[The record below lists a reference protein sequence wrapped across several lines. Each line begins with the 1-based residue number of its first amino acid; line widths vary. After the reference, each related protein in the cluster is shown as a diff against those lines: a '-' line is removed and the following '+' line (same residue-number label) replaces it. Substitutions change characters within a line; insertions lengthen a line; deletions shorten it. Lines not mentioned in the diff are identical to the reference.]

1 MSGQQ
6 QTRRPETAPQEETP
20 SGAGGLLGT
29 LTNWV
34 SQLGA
39 TAGNAA
45 AAAAIT
51 PQTAPTVHTVA
62 RGDTL
67 GAIAKKYGTT
77 TAALQQANNIRDPSR
92 IAIGQKITIPQGTG
106 AQGNTT
112 GQQQTTGQQTTGQQT
127 TGQQTAAAG
136 PVTVNGEALQKA
148 VDAAIGVAPAD
159 MQDGAKKCIPGILR
173 QCAQA
178 GMKSSAQTAYVLAT
192 AQHESSFGLKRYS
205 RSESFVEDRN
215 PFKEETTKDKK
226 TGKTTKTGKWTSTV
240 HTNGAAVKADS
251 QEQLEIDYW
260 DSAYGGKLGNVS
272 GTTDARDFRGRGFVQ
287 LTGRDN
293 FKKMGDLLTKEGF
306 TYTQD
311 EVTYGG
317 QGNPAIDLLAH
328 PDHVNKNMELAAR
341 LMIIGM
347 QQGSFTGKKI
357 GDYVNENGT
366 DFTNARRV
374 INGDTAKN
382 GEHIGEIAT
391 SYNNA
396 ISSLWA
402 PVFEAA
408 PTTAPAPE
416 TTPTTASNTG
426 GGPR

>member
-1 MSGQQ
+1 MSGLQ
-6 QTRRPETAPQEETP
+6 QTRRPENAPQEEAP
-20 SGAGGLLGT
+20 SGGGGLLGT

-39 TAGNAA
+39 AAGNAA
-45 AAAAIT
+45 AAAAIA
-51 PQTAPTVHTVA
+51 PAAAPTVHTVA

-92 IAIGQKITIPQGTG
+92 ISIGQKITIPQGTN
-106 AQGNTT
+106 AQGN
-112 GQQQTTGQQTTGQQT
+112 TTGQQTTGQQT
-127 TGQQTAAAG
+127 GQQTTTAG
-136 PVTVNGEALQKA
+136 PVNVNAEALQKA

-226 TGKTTKTGKWTSTV
+226 TGQVTKTGKWTSTV

-260 DSAYGGKLGNVS
+260 DSAYGGKLGNVA

-311 EVTYGG
+311 DVTYGG
-317 QGNPAIDLLAH
+317 QGNPAIDLIAH

-382 GEHIGEIAT
+382 GAHIGEIAT

-408 PTTAPAPE
+408 AAAPAAETAPAATS
-416 TTPTTASNTG
+416 TTS
-426 GGPR
+426 GGPS